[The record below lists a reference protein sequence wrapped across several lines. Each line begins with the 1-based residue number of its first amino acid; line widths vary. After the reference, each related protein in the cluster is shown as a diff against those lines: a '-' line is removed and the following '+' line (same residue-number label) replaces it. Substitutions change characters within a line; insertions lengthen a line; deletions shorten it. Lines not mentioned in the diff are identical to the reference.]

1 MCAIIVGYFFHRK
14 RKTSHD
20 TLEVLR
26 LPDIFIWIDDQ
37 MNNVKRDS
45 ASKYEVNILPNK
57 DTQKLIKK
65 KDTMAYAVILS
76 CNTETKTTVVSTKIF
91 YAKSIDVDLESLNQ
105 GNIVVIPIE

>member
-1 MCAIIVGYFFHRK
+1 
-14 RKTSHD
+14 
-20 TLEVLR
+20 
-26 LPDIFIWIDDQ
+26 